1 MLDQPLSQ
9 AEHDIRGWIET
20 SLGTVVEMTSLP
32 GWRPAWNASVRTSAG
47 VMMDVHIRGDRGAGQ
62 ETQPLRQ
69 EYDVLRLLECEGI
82 PVPHIH
88 GWCAAPAAI
97 VMERIDASPF
107 TGGADA
113 DAGLHRLVGDY
124 MGIMAAIHRID
135 VGKAVA
141 IGLSRPQTPETIAL
155 AYFGDAD
162 RHYQS
167 HRDGPHPLIAFI
179 RKWVLNNIPLHRADT
194 ALLIADAP
202 QFFHLNDRITHIFDL
217 ELAHIGDPMADL
229 ASIRVRDINEPIGGM
244 TALLQRYV
252 RESGTPIDWAALD
265 FHTIASFLAVPMRI
279 ESVLR
284 TQDRLPAYVEY
295 LSWAA
300 GCSRAALE
308 LLAETRGVTLEPVA
322 DVLSV
327 ETSGGIVYDNLVA
340 SCADLPPATG
350 RLREPP
356 ALSLAR
362 YLQRRDA
369 IGGEIARLDRL
380 EAEQLLERTFS
391 TAREVEEALEQFA
404 LEAGPE
410 KDAVLIGLFHRRTMR
425 ALQMLRGY
433 PGPIVD
439 RAPSPIDRLAISL
452 LPAARP

>member
-1 MLDQPLSQ
+1 ML
-9 AEHDIRGWIET
+9 G
-20 SLGTVVEMTSLP
+20 
-32 GWRPAWNASVRTSAG
+32 
-47 VMMDVHIRGDRGAGQ
+47 VHIRGDRGAGQ

-69 EYDVLRLLECEGI
+69 EYDILRLLEREGI
-82 PVPHIH
+82 PVPAIY
-88 GWCAAPAAI
+88 GWCDSPAAI
-97 VMERIDASPF
+97 VMERIDAAPF
-107 TGGADA
+107 TGGADGDA
-113 DAGLHRLVGDY
+113 DLHRLVGDY
-124 MGIMAAIHRID
+124 MAIMASIHRVD
-135 VGKAVA
+135 VEKAVA
-141 IGLSRPQTPETIAL
+141 IGLPRPETSEAIAL
-155 AYFGDAD
+155 AYFADAD
-162 RHYQS
+162 RHYRS
-167 HRDGPHPLIAFI
+167 HRDGPDPLIAFI
-179 RKWVLNNIPLHRADT
+179 RKWVLNNMPLHRADT

-202 QFFHLNDRITHIFDL
+202 QFFHHDGKITHIFDL

-252 RESGTPIDWAALD
+252 EESGTPIDWAALD

-279 ESVLR
+279 GSVLR

-295 LSWAA
+295 LSWAS

-322 DVLSV
+322 DVVPV
-327 ETSGGIVYDNLVA
+327 ETSGGIIYDNLVA
-340 SCADLPPATG
+340 SCADLPQATG

-369 IGGEIARLDRL
+369 IGDEIARLDRL
-380 EAEQLLERTFS
+380 EAEQLLARTFA
-391 TAREVEEALEQFA
+391 TAREVEAALEQFV

-410 KDAVLIGLFHRRTMR
+410 QDAALIGLFHRRTMR

-433 PGPIVD
+433 PAPIVD
-439 RAPSPIDRLAISL
+439 RAPSPIDRLAISV
-452 LPAARP
+452 PPSAKPGA